1 MELEMEMTQE
11 VIQEL
16 MAFLDSSLTSYHA
29 VEGIQ
34 NALLQEGF
42 TALSEKK
49 RWALEKGGSYYSNH
63 D

>member
-16 MAFLDSSLTSYHA
+16 MAFLDSSLTSYQA

-34 NALLQEGF
+34 NA
-42 TALSEKK
+42 
-49 RWALEKGGSYYSNH
+49 
-63 D
+63 